1 MIIALDGPSAAGKG
15 TLARRLAAHY
25 RLALL
30 DTGLIYRA
38 VAARVLAG
46 SQDGSERDRAIVAAQ
61 KLKPEDLQQ
70 AGLREEAVGAVAS
83 KVAAIPEVRLQL
95 IEFQRKFAKNPPGD
109 AKGTILDGR
118 DIGTVICPD
127 ADVKIFLTASAEARA
142 ERRFQELQA
151 AGVDTIKTRVLADM
165 RERDARDSAR
175 SAAPLVPAADA
186 FLLDTTALGADQV
199 FDRVVA
205 HIEAKRAGR
214 GS

>member
-15 TLARRLAAHY
+15 TLARRLASHY

-38 VAARVLAG
+38 VAARVLASSG
-46 SQDGSERDRAIVAAQ
+46 AGNERDRAIDAAAS
-61 KLKPEDLQQ
+61 LKPEDLQLP
-70 AGLREEAVGAVAS
+70 GLREEGVGAMAS
-83 KVAAIPEVRLQL
+83 KVAAIPEVRLNL
-95 IEFQRKFAKNPPGD
+95 VEFQRRFAKNPPGE
-109 AKGTILDGR
+109 AKGAILDGR

-127 ADVKIFLTASAEARA
+127 ADVKIFLTASPEARA

-151 AGVDTIKTRVLADM
+151 AGGDTIKTRVLADM

-186 FLLDTTALGADQV
+186 FQLDTTALGADQV

>member
-46 SQDGSERDRAIVAAQ
+46 RQDGPERERAIEAARTLQ
-61 KLKPEDLQQ
+61 PADLQQ
-70 AGLREEAVGAVAS
+70 PGLRDERVGAMAS
-83 KVAAIPEVRLQL
+83 KVAAIPEVRIELV
-95 IEFQRKFAKNPPGD
+95 EFQRKFAKFPPGG
-109 AKGTILDGR
+109 AAGSILDGR

-127 ADVKIFLTASAEARA
+127 ADVKIFLTASEEARA

-151 AGVDTIKTRVLADM
+151 AGADTIKARVLADM

-186 FLLDTTALGADQV
+186 FQLDTTALNADQV
-199 FDRVVA
+199 FERVVG
-205 HIEAKRAGR
+205 HIETKRAG
-214 GS
+214 

>member
-38 VAARVLAG
+38 VAAAVLRGAP
-46 SQDGSERDRAIVAAQ
+46 QEPERERAIAAA
-61 KLKPEDLQQ
+61 KALQPAALEQ
-70 AGLREEAVGAVAS
+70 PGLREEAVGAMAS
-83 KVAAIPEVRLQL
+83 QVAAIAEVRQHLVD
-95 IEFQRKFAKNPPGD
+95 FQRRFARNPPGG
-109 AKGTILDGR
+109 AAGSILDGR

-127 ADVKIFLTASAEARA
+127 ADVKIFLTASPEARA
-142 ERRFQELQA
+142 ERRFKELRA
-151 AGVDTIKTRVLADM
+151 AGADTIKARVLADM

-175 SAAPLVPAADA
+175 SAAPLAPAADA
-186 FLLDTTALGADQV
+186 FQLDTTALDADQV
-199 FDRVVA
+199 FERVVR
-205 HIEAKRAGR
+205 HIETRRAGA

>member
-38 VAARVLAG
+38 VGARVLAG
-46 SQDGSERDRAIVAAQ
+46 SQDGPERDRAIEAART
-61 KLKPEDLQQ
+61 LKPQDLQQ
-70 AGLREEAVGAVAS
+70 AGLRSEAVGAMAS
-83 KVAAIPEVRLQL
+83 KVAAIPEVRLHL
-95 IEFQRKFAKNPPGD
+95 VDFQRKFAKHPPG
-109 AKGTILDGR
+109 AVAGSILDGR

-127 ADVKIFLTASAEARA
+127 ADVKIFLTASLEARV

-151 AGVDTIKTRVLADM
+151 SGGDTIKARVFDDM
-165 RERDARDSAR
+165 RERDARDSGR

-186 FLLDTTALGADQV
+186 FQLDTTALGADQV
-199 FDRVVA
+199 FERVVA
-205 HIEAKRAGR
+205 HIDAKRTGR
-214 GS
+214 GT

>member
-15 TLARRLAAHY
+15 TLARRLAGHFG
-25 RLALL
+25 LALL

-46 SQDGSERDRAIVAAQ
+46 SQDGSERDRAIAAAHG
-61 KLKPEDLQQ
+61 LKPDDLNQP
-70 AGLREEAVGAVAS
+70 GLREEAVGAMAS

-95 IEFQRKFAKNPPGD
+95 VEFQRKFAKNPPNN
-109 AKGTILDGR
+109 AKGAVLDGR

-151 AGVDTIKTRVLADM
+151 AGVDTIKARVLADM

-186 FLLDTTALGADQV
+186 FQLDTTALGADEV

-205 HIEAKRAGR
+205 HIAAKRAGR

>member
-38 VAARVLAG
+38 VGARVLADRG
-46 SQDGSERDRAIVAAQ
+46 EGGETDRAIEAAR
-61 KLKPEDLQQ
+61 KLQPQDLEQP
-70 AGLREEAVGAVAS
+70 GLREEAVGAMAS
-83 KVAAIPEVRLQL
+83 KVAAIPEVRLHL
-95 IEFQRKFAKNPPGD
+95 IDFQRRFAKTPPGH
-109 AKGTILDGR
+109 AAGSILDGR

-151 AGVDTIKTRVLADM
+151 AGATTIKARVLADM
-165 RERDARDSAR
+165 HERDVRDSAR

-186 FLLDTTALGADQV
+186 FQLDTTTLSADQV

-205 HIEAKRAGR
+205 HIDGRISRR

>member
-38 VAARVLAG
+38 VAARVLA
-46 SQDGSERDRAIVAAQ
+46 DGMETGERERAIEAAL
-61 KLKPEDLQQ
+61 KLQSQDLQQ
-70 AGLREEAVGAVAS
+70 PGLREEAVGAMAS
-83 KVAAIPEVRLQL
+83 KVAAIPEVRLHL
-95 IEFQRKFAKNPPGD
+95 VDFQRKFAKYPPGQV
-109 AKGTILDGR
+109 AGSILDGR

-127 ADVKIFLTASAEARA
+127 ADVKIFLTASDEARA

-151 AGVDTIKTRVLADM
+151 AGADTIKARVLADM

-175 SAAPLVPAADA
+175 AAAPLMPAADA
-186 FLLDTTALGADQV
+186 FQLDTTALSADQV
-199 FDRVVA
+199 FERVA
-205 HIEAKRAGR
+205 RHIDSKRAGR

>member
-25 RLALL
+25 GLALL

-38 VAARVLAG
+38 VGARVLREQAEG
-46 SQDGSERDRAIVAAQ
+46 GERERAIAAAQ
-61 KLKPEDLQQ
+61 KLQPQDLEQPR
-70 AGLREEAVGAVAS
+70 LRDEAVGAMAS
-83 KVAAIPEVRLQL
+83 KIAAIPEVRLHL
-95 IEFQRKFAKNPPGD
+95 IDFQRRFAKNPPGN
-109 AKGTILDGR
+109 AAGSILDGR

-151 AGVDTIKTRVLADM
+151 AGAAPIKARVLADM
-165 RERDARDSAR
+165 HERDVRDSAR

-186 FLLDTTALGADQV
+186 FQLDTTTLSADQV
-199 FDRVVA
+199 FDRVVS
-205 HIEAKRAGR
+205 HIDGIRSRR

>member
-38 VAARVLAG
+38 VGARVLREQAEG
-46 SQDGSERDRAIVAAQ
+46 GERERAIAAAQ
-61 KLKPEDLQQ
+61 GLQPQDLEQP
-70 AGLREEAVGAVAS
+70 GLRDEAVGAMAS
-83 KVAAIPEVRLQL
+83 KVAAIPEVRLHL
-95 IEFQRKFAKNPPGD
+95 LDFQRRFAKNPPGQ
-109 AKGTILDGR
+109 AAGSILDGR

-151 AGVDTIKTRVLADM
+151 AGAAPIKARVLADM
-165 RERDARDSAR
+165 HERDVRDSAR

-186 FLLDTTALGADQV
+186 FQLDTTTLSADQV

-205 HIEAKRAGR
+205 HIDGKRSRR

>member
-25 RLALL
+25 GLALL

-38 VAARVLAG
+38 VAAKVLAG
-46 SQDGSERDRAIVAAQ
+46 SQDGPERDRAIAAAA
-61 KLKPEDLQQ
+61 KLQPQDLQ
-70 AGLREEAVGAVAS
+70 ASGLRDEAVGAMAS
-83 KVAAIPEVRLQL
+83 KVAAIPEVRLHL
-95 IEFQRKFAKNPPGD
+95 VDFQRKFAKSPPGQ
-109 AKGTILDGR
+109 AKGSILDGR

-151 AGVDTIKTRVLADM
+151 LGADTIKARVLADM

-186 FLLDTTALGADQV
+186 FQLDTTALSADQV

-205 HIEAKRAGR
+205 HVEAKRAGR

>member
-15 TLARRLAAHY
+15 TLSRRLADHY

-38 VAARVLAG
+38 VASRVLAAG
-46 SQDGSERDRAIVAAQ
+46 PVASEREVAIAAARD
-61 KLKPEDLQQ
+61 LRPEDLQA
-70 AGLREEAVGAVAS
+70 AGLRAESVGAMAS
-83 KVAAIPEVRLQL
+83 KVAAIPEVRLHL
-95 IEFQRKFAKNPPGD
+95 VDFQRKFAKHPPEG
-109 AKGTILDGR
+109 AAGAILDGR

-127 ADVKIFLTASAEARA
+127 ADVKIFLTASQEARA
-142 ERRFQELQA
+142 ERRFQELRT
-151 AGVDTIKTRVLADM
+151 GGHDTIKARVLADM

-186 FLLDTTALGADQV
+186 FVLDTTALSADRV
-199 FDRVVA
+199 FERVVA
-205 HIEAKRAGR
+205 HIEAKRAAR

>member
-15 TLARRLAAHY
+15 TLARRLAEHY
-25 RLALL
+25 GLALL

-38 VAARVLAG
+38 VAARLLAG
-46 SQDGSERDRAIVAAQ
+46 SGGGGERERAIDAAQ
-61 KLKPEDLQQ
+61 KLRPQDLEQP
-70 AGLREEAVGAVAS
+70 GLRTEAVGVMAS
-83 KVAAIPEVRLQL
+83 KIAAIPEVRLHL
-95 IEFQRKFAKNPPGD
+95 IDFQRKFAKNPPGD
-109 AKGTILDGR
+109 AAGSILDGR

-151 AGVDTIKTRVLADM
+151 AGAAPIKARVLADM
-165 RERDARDSAR
+165 HERDVRDSAR

-186 FLLDTTALGADQV
+186 FQLDTTTLSADQV
-199 FDRVVA
+199 FDRVVK
-205 HIEAKRAGR
+205 HIDGKRSRR

>member
-1 MIIALDGPSAAGKG
+1 MIVALDGPSAAGKG

-38 VAARVLAG
+38 VAARVLADTQPG
-46 SQDGSERDRAIVAAQ
+46 PERERAIEAARN
-61 KLKPEDLQQ
+61 LMPEDLQQ
-70 AGLREEAVGAVAS
+70 PGLRQEAVGAMAS
-83 KVAAIPEVRLQL
+83 KVAAIPEVRLHL
-95 IEFQRKFAKNPPGD
+95 VDFQRKFAKHPPGNVT
-109 AKGTILDGR
+109 GSILDGR

-127 ADVKIFLTASAEARA
+127 ADVKIFLTASLEARA
-142 ERRFQELQA
+142 ERRFQELRASDA
-151 AGVDTIKTRVLADM
+151 ATIKARVFDDM

-186 FLLDTTALGADQV
+186 FQLDTTALSADQV

-205 HIEAKRAGR
+205 HIENKRAGR

>member
-15 TLARRLAAHY
+15 TLSRRLADHY

-38 VAARVLAG
+38 VAHHVLAAG
-46 SQDGSERDRAIVAAQ
+46 AAANEREAAIAAAAN
-61 KLKPEDLQQ
+61 LRTDDLNTP
-70 AGLREEAVGAVAS
+70 GLRAEATGAMAS
-83 KVAAIPEVRLQL
+83 KVAAIPEVRLHL
-95 IEFQRKFAKNPPGD
+95 VDFQRKFAQHPPGG
-109 AKGTILDGR
+109 AAGAILDGR

-127 ADVKIFLTASAEARA
+127 ADVKIFLTASQEARA
-142 ERRFQELQA
+142 ERRFQELRT
-151 AGVDTIKTRVLADM
+151 GGHDTIKARVLADM

-186 FLLDTTALGADQV
+186 FVLDTTALSADQV
-199 FDRVVA
+199 FERVVG
-205 HIEAKRAGR
+205 HIEAKRAAR

>member
-30 DTGLIYRA
+30 DTGLMYRA
-38 VAARVLAG
+38 VAARVLA
-46 SQDGSERDRAIVAAQ
+46 DGHAGAERDRAIEAAR
-61 KLKPEDLQQ
+61 KLQPADLQQ
-70 AGLREEAVGAVAS
+70 PGLRQETVGAMAS
-83 KVAAIPEVRLQL
+83 KVAAIPEVRLHL
-95 IEFQRKFAKNPPGD
+95 VDFQRRFAKHPPGD
-109 AKGTILDGR
+109 VAGSILDGR

-127 ADVKIFLTASAEARA
+127 ADVKIFLTASLEARA
-142 ERRFQELQA
+142 ERRFQELRALDA
-151 AGVDTIKTRVLADM
+151 ATIKTRVFDDM

-186 FLLDTTALGADQV
+186 FQLDTTALAADEV

-205 HIEAKRAGR
+205 HIESKRAGR
-214 GS
+214 ST